1 MVFASI
7 RLPWINSS
15 ADLRLRNGKQ
25 VKAIF
30 STSSV
35 HPRDRFDYWHSL
47 ACKEIVGHDSVPEN
61 RPKFHAEIKAAKF
74 GNLDLV
80 EFSNSPMQVS
90 HTLAHV
96 ERTRPDT
103 VFLCYQLLGSVLIV
117 QNAREVN
124 LDAGSV
130 MLLEPRLPYDARF
143 SRDSKTLLIKVPR
156 RELRA
161 RIGGSRELI
170 GHRVTAERADDDLAL
185 SVVAKLPSLAGK
197 ITSVMEEMV
206 GNHVLDLIG
215 LSIART
221 TGSASV
227 RLSNPKALLLGQIR
241 SAVEARLIDPDLDG
255 QKVADI
261 VGISVR
267 YANALLAQQ
276 DSSLHRLILSRR
288 LSRCRVALE
297 DSNQI
302 YRTIAEIAQ
311 GWGFSDMTHFGRCF
325 KAAYGVSPR
334 ECQKAAAQSRKVIG
348 SASETAT

>member
-1 MVFASI
+1 
-7 RLPWINSS
+7 
-15 ADLRLRNGKQ
+15 
-25 VKAIF
+25 VKTVF

-61 RPKFHAEIKAAKF
+61 RAKFQAEINAAKF

-90 HTLAHV
+90 HTRAHV
-96 ERTRPDT
+96 ERTSPDT
-103 VFLCYQLLGSVLIV
+103 VFLCYQLSGSILIV

-124 LDAGSV
+124 LDAGSL

-143 SRDSKTLLIKVPR
+143 SRNSKTLLIKAPR
-156 RELRA
+156 REIHA
-161 RIGGSRELI
+161 RIGGNRELI
-170 GHRVTAERADDDLAL
+170 GRHVTAELADDDLAL
-185 SVVAKLPSLAGK
+185 SIAAKLPSLAGRTAS
-197 ITSVMEEMV
+197 ITAEMV

-221 TGSASV
+221 IGSATV

-241 SAVEARLIDPDLDG
+241 SVVEARLTDPDLDG

-267 YANALLAQQ
+267 YANALLAKQ
-276 DSSLHRLILSRR
+276 DSSLHRFILSRR
-288 LSRCRVALE
+288 LSRCRAAFE
-297 DSNQI
+297 DPNQI
-302 YRTIAEIAQ
+302 YRTIAETAQ

-334 ECQKAAAQSRKVIG
+334 EYQKAAAKSRQG
-348 SASETAT
+348 GRL

>member
-1 MVFASI
+1 MET
-7 RLPWINSS
+7 
-15 ADLRLRNGKQ
+15 
-25 VKAIF
+25 IF

-47 ACKEIVGHDSVPEN
+47 ACKKIVGHDSVPED
-61 RPKFHAEIKAAKF
+61 RPTFQAEIKAAKF

-90 HTLAHV
+90 HTMAHV

-103 VFLCYQLLGSVLIV
+103 AFLCYQLSGSVLIF
-117 QNAREVN
+117 QNASEVN
-124 LDAGSV
+124 LDAGSL
-130 MLLEPRLPYDARF
+130 MLLEPLLPYDAKF

-161 RIGGSRELI
+161 RIGGTRELT
-170 GHRVTAERADDDLAL
+170 GRRVTAQLADDDLAL
-185 SVVAKLPSLAGK
+185 SVAARLPSLAGRTGP
-197 ITSVMEEMV
+197 ITEEMV
-206 GNHVLDLIG
+206 GNHMLDLIG

-221 TGSASV
+221 IGSAAV
-227 RLSNPKALLLGQIR
+227 RVSTPKALLLGQIR
-241 SAVEARLIDPDLDG
+241 SVVEARLTDPDLG
-255 QKVADI
+255 GRKVAEI

-267 YANALLAQQ
+267 YANALLAAQ

-288 LSRCRVALE
+288 LSRCRSALE
-297 DSNQI
+297 DPNQFH
-302 YRTIAEIAQ
+302 RTIAEIAQ

-334 ECQKAAAQSRKVIG
+334 EHQKAASQSR
-348 SASETAT
+348 

>member
-1 MVFASI
+1 
-7 RLPWINSS
+7 
-15 ADLRLRNGKQ
+15 

-30 STSSV
+30 STSTV

-61 RPKFHAEIKAAKF
+61 RATFQADIKAANF
-74 GNLDLV
+74 GKLDLI

-96 ERTRPDT
+96 GCTSPDT
-103 VFLCYQLLGSVLIV
+103 VFLCYQLSGSIFIV

-124 LDAGSV
+124 LDAGSLT
-130 MLLEPRLPYDARF
+130 LLEPRLPYDARF

-185 SVVAKLPSLAGK
+185 SVAAKLPSLAGS

-221 TGSASV
+221 TGSATV
-227 RLSNPKALLLGQIR
+227 RVSNPKALLLGQIR
-241 SAVEARLIDPDLDG
+241 SVVEARLTDPDLDG

-267 YANALLAQQ
+267 YANTLLAEQ

-288 LSRCRVALE
+288 LSRCRVAFE
-297 DSNQI
+297 DPDQMC
-302 YRTIAEIAQ
+302 RTIAEIAH

-334 ECQKAAAQSRKVIG
+334 ECQKAARQGARL
-348 SASETAT
+348 

>member
-1 MVFASI
+1 MVCALN
-7 RLPWINSS
+7 RLPWTNSS
-15 ADLRLRNGKQ
+15 ADLRVRIGKH
-25 VKAIF
+25 VKTIF

-47 ACKEIVGHDSVPEN
+47 ACMEIVGHDSLPEN
-61 RPKFHAEIKAAKF
+61 RATFQAEIKAAKF

-80 EFSNSPMQVS
+80 EFSNSPMHVS
-90 HTLAHV
+90 HTVAHA

-103 VFLCYQLLGSVLIV
+103 MFLCYQLSGSVLIV

-124 LDAGSV
+124 LDAGSLT
-130 MLLEPRLPYDARF
+130 LLEPRLPYDARF
-143 SRDSKTLLIKVPR
+143 ALDSKTLVIKVPR

-161 RIGGSRELI
+161 RIGGNRELI
-170 GHRVTAERADDDLAL
+170 GRRVTAELADDELAL
-185 SVVAKLPSLAGK
+185 SIAAKLPSLAGM
-197 ITSVMEEMV
+197 TASTTEEMV

-221 TGSASV
+221 IGSATV
-227 RLSNPKALLLGQIR
+227 RVSNLKALLLGQIR
-241 SAVEARLIDPDLDG
+241 SVVEAKLADPDIDG

-267 YANALLAQQ
+267 YANAILAEQG
-276 DSSLHRLILSRR
+276 SSLHRLILSRR

-297 DSNQI
+297 DPNQI
-302 YRTIAEIAQ
+302 PRTIAEIAQ

-325 KAAYGVSPR
+325 RAAFGVSPR
-334 ECQKAAAQSRKVIG
+334 EYRKAAAQSR
-348 SASETAT
+348 

>member
-1 MVFASI
+1 M
-7 RLPWINSS
+7 
-15 ADLRLRNGKQ
+15 KT
-25 VKAIF
+25 IF

-61 RPKFHAEIKAAKF
+61 RPTFQAEIKAAKF

-103 VFLCYQLLGSVLIV
+103 VFLCYQLSGSILVV

-124 LDAGSV
+124 LDAGSL

-143 SRDSKTLLIKVPR
+143 SPNSKTLLIKVPR

-161 RIGGSRELI
+161 RIGRNRDLI
-170 GHRVTAERADDDLAL
+170 ARRVTAERTDDDLAL
-185 SVVAKLPSLAGK
+185 SIAAKLPSLAGRTAS
-197 ITSVMEEMV
+197 ITEEMV

-215 LSIART
+215 LSIARA
-221 TGSASV
+221 TGSATV
-227 RLSNPKALLLGQIR
+227 RVSNPKAILLGRIR
-241 SAVEARLIDPDLDG
+241 SVVEARLTDPELDG
-255 QKVADI
+255 QKIADI

-267 YANALLAQQ
+267 YANALLAEQ

-288 LSRCRVALE
+288 LVRCRFALE
-297 DSNQI
+297 EPSQVR
-302 YRTIAEIAQ
+302 RTIAEIAR

-325 KAAYGVSPR
+325 KAAYGVPPR
-334 ECQKAAAQSRKVIG
+334 EYQKAAVQSRQG
-348 SASETAT
+348 GRLA